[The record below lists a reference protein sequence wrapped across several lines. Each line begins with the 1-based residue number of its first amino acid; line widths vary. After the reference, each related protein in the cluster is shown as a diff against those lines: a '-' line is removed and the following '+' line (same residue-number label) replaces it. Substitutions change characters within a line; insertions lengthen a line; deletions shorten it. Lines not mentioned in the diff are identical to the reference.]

1 MRRRQLI
8 IGGAA
13 ALTSPLVASPFVAR
27 AQTDQTVIRVANL
40 DIGPFAPVAYVG
52 KLADKY
58 GIKVQVTGFRRGL
71 ESAQAVASGA
81 ADVGV
86 GGVEAAVSAVAAGS
100 PSVIVAGCTTGG
112 IGWVAKAGSGI
123 KTIADLKGKRFA
135 VIRGLHELVM
145 LAVFAK
151 HGLTSSQEPGADVQV
166 FYINAPPALG
176 TALRNGSVDAMSA
189 PEPFPSLA
197 VKDGYAT
204 PLPPPYDTELGNI
217 PRALFM
223 RREFLDAHKD
233 AAQRFVSAYVESM
246 RTFRDNPKAAEE
258 FVLGDALKG
267 AMSAEDW
274 QLSTKNQSWDVSLT
288 VDTVQSYIDDLQKY
302 GMLRKKLTATDF
314 TELAMLDKAKAS
326 VGW

>member
-1 MRRRQLI
+1 MKRRQCVL
-8 IGGAA
+8 GAIA
-13 ALTSPLVASPFVAR
+13 AVSAWPLAAR

-40 DIGPFAPVAYVG
+40 DIGPFAPVAYVS

-58 GIKVQVTGFRRGL
+58 GIKVQIIGFRRGL

-145 LAVFAK
+145 HAVFAR
-151 HGLTSSQEPGADVQV
+151 HGLTSSQENGADVQV

-176 TALRNGSVDAMSA
+176 TALRNGDVDAMSA
-189 PEPFPSLA
+189 PEPFPSRA
-197 VKDGYAT
+197 VLDGYAT
-204 PLPPPYDTELGNI
+204 PLPAPYDTELGNI
-217 PRALFM
+217 PRAIFM
-223 RREFLDAHKD
+223 RRDFVGAHGE
-233 AAQRFVSAYVESM
+233 AAQRFVTAYVDAM
-246 RTFRDNPKAAEE
+246 RVFRDQPSVAED

-267 AMSAEDW
+267 EMTAQDWKLSA
-274 QLSTKNQSWDVSLT
+274 KNQGWDVALT
-288 VDTVQSYIDDLQKY
+288 VPTVQSYIDDLQKY
-302 GMLRKKLTATDF
+302 GMLRKKLVATDF
-314 TELAMLDKAKAS
+314 TDLAMLDKAKAS

>member
-1 MRRRQLI
+1 MI
-8 IGGAA
+8 VGGLA
-13 ALTSPLVASPFVAR
+13 VASALPRVAR
-27 AQTDQTVIRVANL
+27 AQTDTTVIRVANL

-58 GIKVQVTGFRRGL
+58 GIKVEITSFRRGL
-71 ESAQAVASGA
+71 ESAQAVTSDA

-151 HGLTSSQEPGADVQV
+151 HGLTSSQERGADVQV

-176 TALRNGSVDAMSA
+176 TALRNGDVDAMSA
-189 PEPFPSLA
+189 PEPFPSRA
-197 VKDGYAT
+197 VLEGYAT

-217 PRALFM
+217 PRAIFM
-223 RREFLDAHKD
+223 RKAFVAAHPEVS
-233 AAQRFVSAYVESM
+233 QRFVAAYVEAM
-246 RTFRDNPKAAEE
+246 KTFRDQPKVAEA
-258 FVLGDALKG
+258 FVLDDALKG
-267 AMSAEDW
+267 AMTPQDW

-288 VDTVQSYIDDLQKY
+288 QEVVQSYIGDLQKY
-302 GMLRKKLTATDF
+302 GMLRQKLNAADF
-314 TELAMLDKAKAS
+314 TDLTMLEKAKAS